1 MALCSR
7 SPSSTP
13 WLRALLR
20 GGWLPLVLA
29 CLVALG
35 LIVLGHDG
43 KRVAQLAVL
52 AAPPFAWLFWPVRS
66 RWVHRLR
73 AVLLW
78 AWAMVFV
85 LDGVA
90 RAYLLQTYQAAPDS
104 AMVLGAAAN
113 TNARESAEFLR
124 MYWRG
129 ALLAAG
135 FVGAVAAVL
144 AVCVLRGRRGGPP
157 QRAAGVADPAAP
169 VPRSRRAALLGLGGA
184 VMLTG
189 AAAYASKPWRRL
201 HPLAYWAQWN
211 DKVEHVRTGWAHQ
224 QEARQALL
232 ERARADAP
240 AMAEDGPALVVL
252 VISDSVN
259 RDNMSL
265 YGYGRPTTPRLQ
277 AQQAALGEA
286 FTAFE
291 AWSADAT
298 TLPAL
303 RSFFRF
309 GEPDEAHPHH
319 AIAVARAAGYK
330 VWWMSNHDDVGIEQ
344 LHGRLADEFEMNNR
358 TPGRSGA
365 SLDSEVLDCVE
376 EALADPAPRKLLVLH
391 LLGAHPHYDLRFP
404 PGANPFDDHPDA
416 VDATL
421 ARAGRPG
428 WLRDRREE
436 YDAAVLYHD
445 GIVSTL
451 LQRTRE
457 GGAPGGYRA
466 FMYLSDHGQEVGHG
480 ANWAG
485 HSPGTAAGYRI
496 PAIVWHNGRAPL
508 APLGLAQRPLRADW
522 AAHTLVN
529 LLRIE
534 WKGYRPDRDVLDA
547 RYRWLP
553 PSVAALAEAPRA
565 QPLPQSPSPSPH

>member
-1 MALCSR
+1 MS
-7 SPSSTP
+7 SPSAPPSSGP
-13 WLRALLR
+13 RALLR
-20 GGWLPLVLA
+20 GGWPPLILA
-29 CLVALG
+29 CLLALG

-66 RWVHRLR
+66 AGAHRLR

-78 AWAMVFV
+78 GWAMVFAI
-85 LDGVA
+85 DGVA
-90 RAYLLQTYQAAPDS
+90 RAYLLQAYHAAPDS
-104 AMVLGAAAN
+104 AMVLGAVAN
-113 TNARESAEFLR
+113 TNARESVEFVR

-135 FVGAVAAVL
+135 FLAAVAAVL
-144 AVCVLRGRRGGPP
+144 AACVARGRRAVPGA
-157 QRAAGVADPAAP
+157 RALAP
-169 VPRSRRAALLGLGGA
+169 PRSRARRAFALGLGGS
-184 VMLTG
+184 VLLSGM
-189 AAAYASKPWRRL
+189 AAYASKPWRRL
-201 HPLAYWAQWN
+201 HPVAYWVQWSE
-211 DKVEHVRTGWAHQ
+211 KVDYVRAGWARQ
-224 QEARQALL
+224 QEARDALL
-232 ERARADAP
+232 ARARADAP

-265 YGYGRPTTPRLQ
+265 YGYGRRTTPGLQ
-277 AQQAALGEA
+277 AQQAALGDA
-286 FTAFE
+286 FTVFRH

-303 RSFFRF
+303 RNFFRF
-309 GEPDEAHPHH
+309 GEPDEGQPHH
-319 AIAVARAAGYK
+319 LIAIARAAGYK

-344 LHGRLADEFEMNNR
+344 LHARLADEVEMNNR

-376 EALADPAPRKLLVLH
+376 EALADPAPRKLFVVH
-391 LLGAHPHYDLRFP
+391 LMGAHPHYSLRFP
-404 PGANPFDDHPDA
+404 PGANPFDDDVDA

-421 ARAGRPG
+421 AREGRPA
-428 WLRDRREE
+428 WLRGRRDE

-445 GIVSTL
+445 GIVSRI

-466 FMYLSDHGQEVGHG
+466 FMYFSDHGQEVGHG

-485 HSPGTAAGYRI
+485 HSPGTPAGYRI
-496 PAIVWHNGRAPL
+496 PAMVWHNGRAPL
-508 APLGLAQRPLRADW
+508 APQDLAQRPLRADW

-529 LLRIE
+529 LLRID
-534 WKGYRPDRDVLDA
+534 WKGYRPERDAMHA
-547 RYRWLP
+547 RYHWLP
-553 PSVAALAEAPRA
+553 PAVPALAEAPRA
-565 QPLPQSPSPSPH
+565 AALPPAGH